1 MFPYDSLEKLYAYCD
16 SIYEVNQ
23 EMLFFSDYQC
33 LSHFRKLFHSVS
45 IESLLIKKLFG
56 EAPSEFSLEAAPR
69 VLPNKP

>member
-1 MFPYDSLEKLYAYCD
+1 MFPYDSLEKLYAYYD

-23 EMLFFSDYQC
+23 EKLFFR
-33 LSHFRKLFHSVS
+33 LISHLIKSLHSIS

-56 EAPSEFSLEAAPR
+56 EAPSEFKLEAALR